1 MKYKALLFG
10 SIGTLIESSNI
21 QRNSFN
27 QAFKEA
33 GLDWYWDEQDYKIL
47 LKKSGGTKRVEDFA
61 EKNNVNINAEKI
73 RNRKTEIF
81 SSFIS
86 QNKQELR
93 KSVDK
98 IIKFTKKNNIKLG
111 FATSTTINNVD
122 AVFESLIGQISKNNF
137 DFIGNKSMVRN
148 EKPNPD
154 IYNVAIKSLNL
165 LPGECLAI
173 EDTEESSKSAVNA
186 GIKCIGFPGNY
197 HLDDNFNMCLKK
209 MSILDETIFSL

>member
-1 MKYKALLFG
+1 
-10 SIGTLIESSNI
+10 
-21 QRNSFN
+21 
-27 QAFKEA
+27 
-33 GLDWYWDEQDYKIL
+33 
-47 LKKSGGTKRVEDFA
+47 
-61 EKNNVNINAEKI
+61 
-73 RNRKTEIF
+73 
-81 SSFIS
+81 
-86 QNKQELR
+86 
-93 KSVDK
+93 
-98 IIKFTKKNNIKLG
+98 
-111 FATSTTINNVD
+111 
-122 AVFESLIGQISKNNF
+122 
-137 DFIGNKSMVRN
+137 MVKN